1 MTAASGVT
9 RASAAP
15 IVVAVLRH
23 PSLWPTAIAQA
34 VRLAPAGWWRRAP
47 FLPLPDADYLAFR
60 LETQYGSDA
69 APESHDVVS
78 FLRWCRDESRR
89 AHHGTH
95 G

>member
-1 MTAASGVT
+1 MPLGASVT
-9 RASAAP
+9 CSITNDDIAPKLHLRKVVVNDNGGIASVAPDGRA
-15 IVVAVLRH
+15 L
-23 PSLWPTAIAQA
+23 
-34 VRLAPAGWWRRAP
+34 G
-47 FLPLPDADYLAFR
+47 FLPLPDPEYLAFR

-69 APESHDVVS
+69 APETHDVVS

>member
-1 MTAASGVT
+1 MSTASRPATGPLV
-9 RASAAP
+9 A
-15 IVVAVLRH
+15 AVLRH
-23 PSLWPTAIAQA
+23 PTLWPTAVSQA
-34 VRLAPAGWWRRAP
+34 LRLAPRGWWRRAP
-47 FLPLPDADYLAFR
+47 FLPLPDPEYLAFR

-69 APESHDVVS
+69 APETHDVVS